1 MGTLLASA
9 LIAQLR
15 VTLLDPS
22 PGTTWVDATLLGYL
36 NSAERAAC
44 LLRPELYTARG
55 AVSLAAGTDQALPA
69 GSTALLRIE
78 RNNVSKRACRLV
90 DASLVDA
97 MTPFWGAATQEVDV
111 TDYVLD
117 PRERTRFRVM
127 PPNDGNGSVIV
138 LRGLVPTAIAT
149 TSSAINLDDI
159 YEDPL
164 KQFVLAECYAANT
177 KRQDLAKSGAAFNRF
192 TQLLGVSAQSAVAV
206 MPRTGTQQ
214 PGIN

>member
-9 LIAQLR
+9 LISQLR

-22 PGTTWVDATLLGYL
+22 PGQTWTDAMLLGYL

-44 LLRPELYTARG
+44 LLRPELYTVRT
-55 AVSLAAGTDQALPA
+55 AVPLAAGTDQVLPA
-69 GSTALLRIE
+69 GGTAVLRWE
-78 RNNVSKRACRLV
+78 RNATSKRACRLV

-111 TDYVLD
+111 TDYALD

-127 PPNDGNGSVIV
+127 PPNNGTGSLI
-138 LRGLVPTAIAT
+138 GPWCKVPTAIAT
-149 TSSAINLDDI
+149 VGDPINLDDI

-164 KQFVLAECYAANT
+164 KQFVLSECYAANT
-177 KRQDLAKSGAAFNRF
+177 LRQELGKAAAARAEFAKM
-192 TQLLGVSAQSAVAV
+192 LGVSAQSVVAV
-206 MPRTGTQQ
+206 MPRTGVQQ
-214 PGIN
+214 PGIS

>member
-22 PGTTWVDATLLGYL
+22 PGVTWVDATLLGYL

-44 LLRPELYTARG
+44 LLRPELNTVRG
-55 AVSLAAGTDQALPA
+55 AVSLVAGTEQTLPA
-69 GSTALLRIE
+69 GSTALFRAYY
-78 RNNVSKRACRLV
+78 NATSKRACRLV
-90 DASLVDA
+90 DQSLVDA
-97 MTPFWGAATQEVDV
+97 IAPFTPATTQEVDA
-111 TDYVLD
+111 TDYALD
-117 PRERTRFRVM
+117 PRERTRYRVF
-127 PPNDGNGSVIV
+127 PPNNGTGSLVV
-138 LRGLVPTAIAT
+138 LRGAVPTAIAAVGN
-149 TSSAINLDDI
+149 AINLDDI

-177 KRQDLAKSGAAFNRF
+177 KRQDLAKSAAAFTRF

-206 MPRTGTQQ
+206 MPRTGVTQ